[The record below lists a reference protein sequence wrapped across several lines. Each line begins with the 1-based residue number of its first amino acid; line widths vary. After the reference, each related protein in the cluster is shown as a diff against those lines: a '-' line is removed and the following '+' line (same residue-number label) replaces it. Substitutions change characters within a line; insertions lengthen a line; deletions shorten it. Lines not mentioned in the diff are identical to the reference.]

1 MTESRARSLA
11 DWLRAQPDEMLAD
24 LLRSRPDL
32 AVPAAGDLG
41 ALANRAGVRFS
52 VLRALE
58 GLDAWTLQVLD
69 AVVLATEAVPARNRA
84 VGYAAT
90 LLSGTAGSYG
100 SVRDL
105 LPGAPAPD
113 VRAAVDR
120 LRSLALVWGDDA
132 ALHVP
137 GTVREVVGVHAGGL
151 GRPYGSLLTTAT
163 GPQLAPV
170 LAALGLPEARQPAA
184 GAILTEALSD
194 PARLRGLLALAGD
207 REREVLRQLA
217 AGPPLGSV
225 REATRPVPAGD
236 ADTPVRWLLAHGLLV
251 GIDSD
256 TVELPRE
263 VGLLVRGD
271 EPLGPSR
278 LRPPEATPR
287 EVGPDTADAT
297 GAGQVLTALRL
308 VETLLEAYA
317 LEPPVELRSGGLGV
331 RELRRTAKVVD
342 ADEPTAAALLETA
355 RAAGLLDVGGNPE
368 PVWLPTERYD
378 GWLGLDAALRWVR
391 LAACWLSMTR
401 LPALVGQRDDRGRAL
416 APLSMEVERTSAPG
430 SRRRVLSVLAD
441 LPPGTALDAAA
452 IADQLAW
459 RSPRRSGQRA
469 DLVEGILREAE
480 LLGLTGRGALT
491 SYARTLL
498 AGGSE
503 PAVAT
508 ALAERLPPP
517 VDHVLV
523 QADLTVVAPGPLEV
537 ELAREMALV
546 ADVESAGA
554 ATVYR
559 VTEATARRALD
570 AGRSAA
576 DLHELFRSRSRTPVP
591 QALTYLIDDVARRHG
606 ALRAG
611 SAGSYLR
618 CDDEALLAA
627 VVADRKADSLRLR
640 RIAPTVLVAKAGV
653 ERMLAV
659 LREAGYAPVAE
670 SPEGA
675 VVITRPDA
683 RRAAGRP
690 ALPRP
695 AEPPAVGEAQLAE
708 LVRAVRAGDRA
719 MQSAQRSAAQAV
731 SAAVDVP
738 GVTTA
743 ATLGLLRDAAA
754 ANQAVLLGYVNAQGA
769 ASPADR
775 RAGLGERRLPARL
788 RPPAGRDAHV
798 RAAPH
803 HLGLRPRRR
812 RPARGLGRA
821 RAVDPFERVR
831 DLGRDHRAALGGRAR
846 PAGRRPAA
854 GRAAGRRPGRGRPAA
869 GPGRGGGRL
878 RHRTAAGRAG
888 RRGRAVRPRARGR
901 AAVHAGPDRRR
912 AGCADGPRSASAPA
926 PTCRSRPGSRMW
938 RWPRPCCCTCRGR
951 RCPARWP
958 RWCVSSGRAA
968 G

>member
-11 DWLRAQPDEMLAD
+11 EWLRAQPDEMLAD

-69 AVVLATEAVPARNRA
+69 AVVLATEAVPARIGA

-105 LPGAPAPD
+105 LPGAPEPD

-194 PARLRGLLALAGD
+194 PARLHGLLALAGD

-263 VGLLVRGD
+263 VGLLLRGD
-271 EPLGPSR
+271 EPLGPPR

-391 LAACWLSMTR
+391 LGACWLSMTR

-430 SRRRVLSVLAD
+430 TRRRVLSVLAD

-491 SYARTLL
+491 SYGRTLL

-695 AEPPAVGEAQLAE
+695 AEPPAVGEAQLTE

-743 ATLGLLRDAAA
+743 TTLGLLRDAAA

-769 ASPADR
+769 ASQRIVEPASVNGGYLHGYDHQR
-775 RAGLGERRLPARL
+775 DEMRTFALHRITSVSVLADDALPE
-788 RPPAGRDAHV
+788 D
-798 RAAPH
+798 
-803 HLGLRPRRR
+803 
-812 RPARGLGRA
+812 
-821 RAVDPFERVR
+821 
-831 DLGRDHRAALGGRAR
+831 
-846 PAGRRPAA
+846 
-854 GRAAGRRPGRGRPAA
+854 
-869 GPGRGGGRL
+869 
-878 RHRTAAGRAG
+878 
-888 RRGRAVRPRARGR
+888 
-901 AAVHAGPDRRR
+901 
-912 AGCADGPRSASAPA
+912 
-926 PTCRSRPGSRMW
+926 
-938 RWPRPCCCTCRGR
+938 
-951 RCPARWP
+951 
-958 RWCVSSGRAA
+958 
-968 G
+968 